1 MGIRMDHANLTD
13 HAVVRASDAEEALT
27 AIATTPQEK
36 FLQAI
41 GHALT
46 SIACSMAAAQVKEL
60 D

>member
-1 MGIRMDHANLTD
+1 MDHANLTD